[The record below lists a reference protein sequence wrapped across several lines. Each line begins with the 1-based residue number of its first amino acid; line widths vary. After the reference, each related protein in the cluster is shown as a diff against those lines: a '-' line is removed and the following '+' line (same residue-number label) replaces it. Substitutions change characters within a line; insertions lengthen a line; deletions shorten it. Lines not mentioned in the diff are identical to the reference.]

1 MIRIRNYLIGVQKKV
16 LHCICVAAIV
26 LASPIA
32 LYALHTTSTF
42 FNPACVLK
50 WLLVL
55 DTQPLD
61 VFMGGWGSFL
71 LVDNFLPFSS
81 MATTSSSGAGSA

>member
-1 MIRIRNYLIGVQKKV
+1 MSCKKEV

-42 FNPACVLK
+42 FNPACVWK

-61 VFMGGWGSFL
+61 VFIGGCGSFP
-71 LVDNFLPFSS
+71 LVGNFLPFSS